1 MISEIREIM
10 KGNVLVLTVCS
21 IMWRMSVDMVWQYLS
36 LYIIHLG
43 GEYETIGQ
51 VMAVGNV
58 ASMLLYPLGGY
69 LADYQGRIKVMA
81 YMTFVYA
88 FTFLIYVFTDTW
100 QWVAVGIFMQ
110 SFVTFYFPAMQAL
123 MADSIPADKR
133 GLGFAATM
141 AIPGAFGI
149 ASPMIGGWLIEVW
162 GISRAFKTLYASGF
176 VVALIVATLRLK
188 FLKETREPVEGEEQV
203 KITVGKVP
211 GLVFES
217 YKDMVRIVK
226 EAPGSVI
233 MFSVLVSTVA
243 FFVSM
248 ASPFWII
255 RATEI
260 IGVDPKQWGT
270 FGMINGALNVVLSF
284 PAGKM
289 VDRWNKRWVAGLSL
303 IVCAIPSYLF
313 LYATTPIHV
322 LVLLMVATI
331 PNTFINPAFQAL
343 FTDMTPPD
351 KRGRM
356 FAALGGAGIWVT
368 GGAWA
373 TGMVAMVSITLG
385 TLASGYV
392 YRFNN
397 SLPWIILSI
406 TMVILGVM
414 IIWLVKDPELPE
426 QVQSS
431 G

>member
-1 MISEIREIM
+1 MR
-10 KGNVLVLTVCS
+10 GNVLILTVCS
-21 IMWRMSVDMVWQYLS
+21 TMWRVSVDIVWGYLA
-36 LYIIHLG
+36 LYIMALG

-69 LADYQGRIKVMA
+69 LADYQGRIKVMG
-81 YMTFVYA
+81 YMTYVYA

-149 ASPMIGGWLIEVW
+149 ASPLIGGWLIDIY
-162 GISRAFKTLYASGF
+162 GIRTAFKALYASGF

-188 FLKETREPVEGEEQV
+188 FLKETREPNEGP
-203 KITVGKVP
+203 KLDLSIGNIP
-211 GLVFES
+211 RLVFDA
-217 YKDMVRIVK
+217 YKDMIKVVG
-226 EAPGSVI
+226 EAPRSVI
-233 MFSVLVSTVA
+233 TFSLLVSTVA

-255 RATEI
+255 RAKEVLL
-260 IGVDPKQWGT
+260 IGTKQWGT
-270 FGMINGALNVVLSF
+270 FALINGSLNVLLSF

-289 VDRWNKRWVAGLSL
+289 VDRWNKKWVAGISL
-303 IVCAIPSYLF
+303 ILCAIPSFLF
-313 LYATTPIHV
+313 LYATQPIHV
-322 LVLLMVATI
+322 LILLMLATI
-331 PNTFINPAFQAL
+331 PNTFINPAFQSL
-343 FTDMTPPD
+343 FTKMIPPE

-356 FAALGGAGIWVT
+356 FAALGGAGIWIT

-392 YRFNN
+392 YRYNN
-397 SLPWIILSI
+397 SLPWIILSVS
-406 TMVILGVM
+406 MVVLGVLM
-414 IIWLVKDPELPE
+414 IVLIKDPEN
-426 QVQSS
+426 
-431 G
+431 

>member
-1 MISEIREIM
+1 MLSEIREIM
-10 KGNVLVLTVCS
+10 RGNVLILTVCS
-21 IMWRMSVDMVWQYLS
+21 TLWRVSVDIVWGYLS
-36 LYIIHLG
+36 LYIIALG

-69 LADYQGRIKVMA
+69 LADYQGRIKVMG
-81 YMTFVYA
+81 YMTYVYA

-123 MADSIPADKR
+123 MADSIPEDKR

-149 ASPMIGGWLIEVW
+149 ASPKIGGWLIQEY
-162 GISRAFKTLYASGF
+162 GIRAAFKALYLAGF
-176 VVALIVATLRLK
+176 FVALIVATLRLK
-188 FLKETREPVEGEEQV
+188 FLKETRVMTSDKKI
-203 KITVGKVP
+203 KITVGNVP
-211 GLVFES
+211 RLVYDS
-217 YKDMVRIVK
+217 YKDIIKVVR
-226 EAPGSVI
+226 EAPKSI
-233 MFSVLVSTVA
+233 ITFSVLVSTAA

-260 IGVDPKQWGT
+260 LNVNTNQWGT
-270 FGMINGALNVVLSF
+270 FALVNGALNVILSF
-284 PAGKM
+284 PAGKL
-289 VDRWNKRWVAGLSL
+289 VDRWNKKKVAGISL
-303 IVCAIPSYLF
+303 IVTAIPCFLF
-313 LYATTPIHV
+313 LYATKPIHV
-322 LVLLMVATI
+322 LILLMMATI

-343 FTDMTPPD
+343 FTDMVPPE

-373 TGMVAMVSITLG
+373 TGMIAMVSITLG

-406 TMVILGVM
+406 SMVVLGVLM
-414 IIWLVKDPELPE
+414 IVMIEDPELDE
-426 QVQSS
+426 NL
-431 G
+431 

>member
-1 MISEIREIM
+1 MISEIKEIM
-10 KGNVLVLTVCS
+10 RGNVLILTVCS
-21 IMWRMSVDMVWQYLS
+21 TLWRVSVDIVWGYLS
-36 LYIIHLG
+36 LYIIALG

-69 LADYQGRIKVMA
+69 LADYQGRIKVMG
-81 YMTFVYA
+81 YMTYVYA

-123 MADSIPADKR
+123 MADSIPEDKR

-149 ASPMIGGWLIEVW
+149 ASPLIGGWLIDVY
-162 GISRAFKTLYASGF
+162 GIRRAFQALYLAGF
-176 VVALIVATLRLK
+176 FVALIVATLRLK
-188 FLKETREPVEGEEQV
+188 FLKETREPSGET
-203 KITVGKVP
+203 KLDLSIGNIP
-211 GLVFES
+211 RLVFDS
-217 YKDMVRIVK
+217 YKDMIKVVG
-226 EAPGSVI
+226 EAPRRVI
-233 MFSVLVSTVA
+233 IFSVLVSTVA

-255 RATEI
+255 RAKEVLLITER
-260 IGVDPKQWGT
+260 QWGT
-270 FGMINGALNVVLSF
+270 FALVNGALNVVISF

-289 VDRWNKRWVAGLSL
+289 VDRWNKKWVAGVSL
-303 IVCAIPSYLF
+303 ILCAIPSYLF
-313 LYATTPIHV
+313 IYATQPIHV
-322 LVLLMVATI
+322 LVLLMAATI
-331 PNTFINPAFQAL
+331 PNTFINPAFQSL
-343 FTDMTPPD
+343 FTEMIPPE

-373 TGMVAMVSITLG
+373 TGMIAMVSITLG
-385 TLASGYV
+385 TLASGYI

-397 SLPWIILSI
+397 SMPWIILSI
-406 TMVILGVM
+406 SMVILGILM
-414 IIWLVKDPELPE
+414 IVLVKDPELDE
-426 QVQSS
+426 NL
-431 G
+431 

>member
-1 MISEIREIM
+1 VFKLLSEIREIM
-10 KGNVLVLTVCS
+10 RGNVLVLTVCS
-21 IMWRMSVDMVWQYLS
+21 TLWRMSVDIVWGYLA
-36 LYIIHLG
+36 LYIIALG

-81 YMTFVYA
+81 YMTYVYA
-88 FTFLIYVFTDTW
+88 FTFLIYVFTDSW
-100 QWVAVGIFMQ
+100 QGVAVGIFLQ
-110 SFVTFYFPAMQAL
+110 SLVTFYFPAMQAL

-149 ASPMIGGWLIEVW
+149 ASPLIGGWLIDVY
-162 GISRAFKTLYASGF
+162 GIKRAVKSLYAVGF
-176 VVALIVATLRLK
+176 FVALLVATLRLK
-188 FLKETREPVEGEEQV
+188 FLKETREDNGEGEIE
-203 KITVGKVP
+203 ISIGNVP
-211 GLVFES
+211 RLIIDAYRDTIRV
-217 YKDMVRIVK
+217 VR
-226 EAPGSVI
+226 EAPRRI
-233 MFSVLVSTVA
+233 ITFSILVSTVA

-260 IGVDPKQWGT
+260 IKVDTTQWGT
-270 FGMINGALNVVLSF
+270 FALVNGAVNVLLSF
-284 PAGKM
+284 PAGRL
-289 VDRWNKRWVAGLSL
+289 VDKWNKKWIAGISL
-303 IVCAIPSYLF
+303 ILCAVPSFLF
-313 LYATTPIHV
+313 LYATKPIHV

-331 PNTFINPAFQAL
+331 PNTFINPAFQSL
-343 FTDMTPPD
+343 FTEMIPPE

-373 TGMVAMVSITLG
+373 TGMIAMVSITAG
-385 TLASGYV
+385 TLLSGYV
-392 YRFNN
+392 YRYNN

-406 TMVILGVM
+406 SMAALGVLM
-414 IIWLVKDPELPE
+414 IVLIKDSEE
-426 QVQSS
+426 SE

>member
-1 MISEIREIM
+1 VFDLISEIREIM
-10 KGNVLVLTVCS
+10 RGNVLILTVCS
-21 IMWRMSVDMVWQYLS
+21 TLWRISVDIVWGYLS
-36 LYIIHLG
+36 LYIIALG

-69 LADYQGRIKVMA
+69 LADYQGRIKVMG
-81 YMTFVYA
+81 YMTYVYA
-88 FTFLIYVFTDTW
+88 FTFLIYVFTETW

-110 SFVTFYFPAMQAL
+110 SFVTFYIPAMQAL
-123 MADSIPADKR
+123 MADSIPEDKR

-149 ASPMIGGWLIEVW
+149 ASPMIGGWLIERY
-162 GISRAFKTLYASGF
+162 GIRPAFRALYLAGF
-176 VVALIVATLRLK
+176 FVALLVATLRLK
-188 FLKETREPVEGEEQV
+188 FLKETRKSNGGKNI
-203 KITVGKVP
+203 KITIGNVPRLLLDAYRDVVKVVG
-211 GLVFES
+211 
-217 YKDMVRIVK
+217 
-226 EAPGSVI
+226 EAPRRVI
-233 MFSVLVSTVA
+233 TFSILVSTAA

-260 IGVDPKQWGT
+260 IGVNTQQWGI
-270 FGMINGALNVVLSF
+270 FGLVNGSLNVILSF
-284 PAGKM
+284 PAGRM
-289 VDRWNKRWVAGLSL
+289 VDRWDKRKVAGVSL
-303 IVCAIPSYLF
+303 ILTAIPCILF

-322 LVLLMVATI
+322 LLLLMSATI

-343 FTDMTPPD
+343 FTEMIPPE

-373 TGMVAMVSITLG
+373 SGMIAMVSITLG

-397 SLPWIILSI
+397 SMPWVILSVS
-406 TMVILGVM
+406 MVVLGILMVLM
-414 IIWLVKDPELPE
+414 LKDPEN
-426 QVQSS
+426 
-431 G
+431 

>member
-1 MISEIREIM
+1 MLSEIREIM
-10 KGNVLVLTVCS
+10 KGNVLILTICS
-21 IMWRMSVDMVWQYLS
+21 TMWRMSVDIVWGYLS
-36 LYIIHLG
+36 LYIIALG

-51 VMAVGNV
+51 VMAVGNI

-69 LADYQGRIKVMA
+69 LADYQGRIKVMG
-81 YMTFVYA
+81 YMTYVYA

-149 ASPMIGGWLIEVW
+149 ASPKIGGWLIEVY
-162 GISRAFKTLYASGF
+162 GIRAAFKALYAAGF

-188 FLKETREPVEGEEQV
+188 YLKETREDTGEEKV
-203 KITVGKVP
+203 KITVGNVP
-211 GLVFES
+211 RLVYDS
-217 YKDMVRIVK
+217 YIDMFKIVR
-226 EAPGSVI
+226 EAPRNVI
-233 MFSVLVSTVA
+233 TFSVLVSTVA

-260 IGVDPKQWGT
+260 LNVSTNQWGT
-270 FGMINGALNVVLSF
+270 FALINGALNVVLSF
-284 PAGKM
+284 PAGRM
-289 VDRWNKRWVAGLSL
+289 VDRWNKKWVAGISL
-303 IVCAIPSYLF
+303 IICAIPSYLF
-313 LYATTPIHV
+313 LYATKPIHV
-322 LVLLMVATI
+322 LLLLMFATV
-331 PNTFINPAFQAL
+331 PNTFINPAFQSL
-343 FTDMTPPD
+343 LTEMIPPA

-373 TGMVAMVSITLG
+373 TGMIAMVSITLG

-406 TMVILGVM
+406 SMVVLGVLM
-414 IIWLVKDPELPE
+414 IVLIKDSKDLVPLITP
-426 QVQSS
+426 QV
-431 G
+431 

>member
-1 MISEIREIM
+1 MFILLSEIRDIM

-21 IMWRMSVDMVWQYLS
+21 TMWRMSVDIVWGFLS
-36 LYIIHLG
+36 LYIIELG

-81 YMTFVYA
+81 YMTYVYA

-149 ASPMIGGWLIEVW
+149 ASPKIGGWLIEMW
-162 GISRAFKTLYASGF
+162 GIRAAFKTLYAAGF

-188 FLKETREPVEGEEQV
+188 YLKETRQPIEGEEKV
-203 KITVGKVP
+203 KITVRRVP
-211 GLVFES
+211 GLIMTS
-217 YKDMVRIVK
+217 YRDMVKIVR
-226 EAPGSVI
+226 EAPSNI
-233 MFSVLVSTVA
+233 ITFSVLVSTVA

-260 IGVDPKQWGT
+260 IKVTPNQWGT
-270 FGMINGALNVVLSF
+270 FAMINGGLNVLLSF
-284 PAGKM
+284 PAGRM
-289 VDRWNKRWVAGLSL
+289 VDRWNKKWVAGVCL
-303 IVCAIPSYLF
+303 ILCAIPSYLF
-313 LYATTPIHV
+313 LYATTPIHI
-322 LVLLMVATI
+322 LVLLMMATI

-343 FTDMTPPD
+343 FTEMTLPES
-351 KRGRM
+351 RGRM

-373 TGMVAMVSITLG
+373 TGMIAMVSIPS
-385 TLASGYV
+385 A
-392 YRFNN
+392 R
-397 SLPWIILSI
+397 W
-406 TMVILGVM
+406 
-414 IIWLVKDPELPE
+414 
-426 QVQSS
+426 
-431 G
+431 